1 MSEGGVN
8 HEPGAWFTSYVNHA
22 PRDTTVLPPSN
33 PSPPVGSV
41 QQFGLCRWLVWRK
54 GESKTRHQQNEV
66 SGLMRAII
74 QPYTHIHS
82 NRYWFLLRAEKKDT
96 VCVLSATCALL
107 ISRLARKSLMS
118 TWATHVP

>member
-8 HEPGAWFTSYVNHA
+8 HEPGAWFTPYVNHA
-22 PRDTTVLPPSN
+22 LRDTTVLPPSN
-33 PSPPVGSV
+33 PSPPVSSV

-74 QPYTHIHS
+74 QPYAH
-82 NRYWFLLRAEKKDT
+82 AQ
-96 VCVLSATCALL
+96 
-107 ISRLARKSLMS
+107 
-118 TWATHVP
+118 